1 MGKSQRQ
8 KGYRNERNLVH
19 IFRAYGIPAQ
29 RVPLSGGTPFA
40 KGDVEAEIAG
50 EKWRIESKVR
60 GAGFKQIYSWLQGN
74 DALVVRADRQ
84 EALVIIPLKKF
95 CELIGELQYEEN
107 P

>member
-29 RVPLSGGTPFA
+29 RVPLSGATPFA
-40 KGDVEAEIAG
+40 RGDIEAEILG
-50 EKWRIESKVR
+50 EKWRIEAKVR
-60 GAGFKQIYSWLQGN
+60 ATGFKQLYSWLEGN

-84 EALVIIPLKKF
+84 EALVVLPLRRF
-95 CELIGELQYEEN
+95 CELVEKGEG
-107 P
+107 